1 MKIGMIAGSIPI
13 PFFINQ
19 LILNLA
25 SEDHKVFIYGA
36 LKSNVK
42 LNKYLFIYFRVQ
54 PKLKS
59 IKIIKSFPSRAYP
72 VSQIPPFF
80 LFVPG

>member
-42 LNKYLFIYFRVQ
+42 LNKYLFIYFILLLTKPQ
-54 PKLKS
+54 
-59 IKIIKSFPSRAYP
+59 
-72 VSQIPPFF
+72 
-80 LFVPG
+80 